1 MEGFLSFF
9 ADPVSWIR
17 MFKHMR
23 LIELFDG
30 IDEMLVVCDDG
41 GVERKA
47 EIRDRRINPEVS
59 WSPNS

>member
-1 MEGFLSFF
+1 
-9 ADPVSWIR
+9 